1 MSKIAL
7 VFLCTVRLP
16 NVSDFQ
22 RTRTLVKIAYVLL
35 SERFLMID
43 QIKSIALEAIE
54 QHLFPGCTIGVVAHD
69 KKWFLS
75 LGRFTYDSTSL
86 SVSEESI
93 YDVASLTKVVPVSL
107 LAFMLIERK
116 QLTFEQKLTVWVPE
130 FTGGYRDA
138 ITIEH
143 LLTQTLEFDL
153 RLSACKDLASEEI
166 LGRILTAPLRSA
178 PGTTYA
184 YANATSILL
193 GLVIERVLGLPLAVA
208 AQELLF
214 NPLSMHRTTFHPEQ
228 CNLHEIVPTELDPW
242 RNRSVCGE
250 VHDESA
256 WALRPRVVGSAGL
269 FSTAPDMLHV
279 VTMLLHGGDGLLGK
293 LFLPETVRLMYREQ
307 NIPGGGAIGCG
318 WERAQP
324 SFMGSLCSASTIG
337 KTGFT
342 GCSMVIDPVH
352 SVGLVLL
359 CNHIYPRRRT
369 DRTLINN
376 VRASLADAL
385 FSGLKP

>member
-1 MSKIAL
+1 
-7 VFLCTVRLP
+7 
-16 NVSDFQ
+16 
-22 RTRTLVKIAYVLL
+22 
-35 SERFLMID
+35 MID
-43 QIKSIALEAIE
+43 QIKSIALGAIE
-54 QHLFPGCTIGVVAHD
+54 QHIFPGCAIGVVARD

-75 LGRFTYDSTSL
+75 LGRFTYDTAAS
-86 SVSEESI
+86 SVSEESV
-93 YDVASLTKVVPVSL
+93 YDVASVTKVVPVSL

-116 QLTFEQKLTVWVPE
+116 QLAFGQKLTTWLPE
-130 FTGGYRDA
+130 FTGGYRDT

-153 RLSACKDLASEEI
+153 RLSACKNLPGEEI

-214 NPLSMHRTTFHPEQ
+214 NPLIMHRTTFHPEQ
-228 CNLHEIVPTELDPW
+228 CNLHEVVPTEVDPW
-242 RNRSVCGE
+242 RNRPVCGE

-269 FSTAPDMLHV
+269 FSTAPDMLQV
-279 VTMLLHGGDGLLGK
+279 VTMLLRGGEGPLGR

-307 NIPGGGAIGCG
+307 TTAGGGAIGCG

-324 SFMGSLCSASTIG
+324 SFMGSLCTASTIG

-342 GCSMVIDPVH
+342 GCSMIIDSVR

-359 CNHIYPRRRT
+359 SNHIYPRRRA
-369 DRTLINN
+369 DRTLINS

-385 FSGLKP
+385 FSG